1 MEGLERTEGEMG
13 TEGDV
18 GGRTRRP
25 AEGRLRGAGLM
36 ANGEGTG
43 GRREGMADGSVEGN
57 GRYAFVGRRVERW
70 AGRWL

>member
-1 MEGLERTEGEMG
+1 MAWREVPSRGVRMEGLEGTEGEMG

-25 AEGRLRGAGLM
+25 AEGRLCGAGLM

-43 GRREGMADGSVEGN
+43 GRREGMADGSVEVN
-57 GRYAFVGRRVERW
+57 VA
-70 AGRWL
+70 